1 MDRRIP
7 LLLVLLMV
15 GAGSRAR
22 AQNTA
27 PVPLTLKDAEALA
40 LKNHPQ
46 VLAAQATVREYS
58 ELVVEARSAYF
69 PTLEADLTGSGG
81 NPQGRIGAGYLPASR
96 LFDRLGTGISLS
108 QLITDSGRTPNLV
121 ASSRLQAQASQ
132 RTYEATRYDVLLA
145 VDQAYFA
152 ALRAQALVKVAEQT
166 VAARQIMSDQVTELA
181 KNKLRS
187 EVDVAFADVNLSEA
201 KLLLLR
207 SQDQVRAAFAEL
219 TRALGAQ
226 QEMNYKLTDEP
237 LPPSPPIDAE
247 SLVVQAYTNR
257 PDLLSLQLQ
266 RDAAVK
272 FERAERDLSFPTV
285 SLVGAAGAIPAI
297 NQILSTDV
305 PNNYEGAALNVEVPI
320 FNGHLFTARRAAA
333 RYQAQ
338 AEDQRVRDLQQ
349 RIARDVR
356 VAWSSSKTAFQNI
369 DVTAELLREASLA
382 LDLAQGRYNLGLSS
396 IVELYQA
403 ELNITQAEI
412 ENLNA
417 KYDYQSIF
425 AMLQYTMG
433 LLR

>member
-1 MDRRIP
+1 MNRKILLLA
-7 LLLVLLMV
+7 LLLVV
-15 GAGSRAR
+15 GPGGRMR
-22 AQNTA
+22 AQNAA
-27 PVPLTLKDAEALA
+27 PTPLTLKEAEALA

-46 VLAAQATVREYS
+46 VLAAQATVREFN
-58 ELVVEARSAYF
+58 ELLVEARSAYF
-69 PTLEADLTGSGG
+69 PTLDADLTGSTG
-81 NPQGRIGAGYLPASR
+81 NPQGRIGAGYLAASR

-152 ALRAQALVKVAEQT
+152 ALRAQALVKSAEQT
-166 VAARQIMSDQVTELA
+166 VAARQILSDQVTELA

-207 SQDQVRAAFAEL
+207 AQEQVRAAFAEL

-226 QEMNYKLTDEP
+226 QELNYKLTDEP
-237 LPPSPPIDAE
+237 LPPSPPGDAD
-247 SLVVQAYTNR
+247 SLVAQALTNR

-266 RDAAVK
+266 RDAALK
-272 FERAERDLSFPTV
+272 FAQAERDLSFPTV
-285 SLVGAAGAIPAI
+285 SLVGAAGAIPEI
-297 NQILSTDV
+297 KQILSTNV
-305 PNNYEGAALNVEVPI
+305 PNSYEGAALNVEVPI
-320 FNGHLFTARRAAA
+320 FNGHLFAARREAA
-333 RYQAQ
+333 RFRAQ
-338 AEDQRVRDLQQ
+338 AEDQRVRDLQE

-403 ELNITQAEI
+403 QLNITQAEI

-417 KYDYQSIF
+417 KYDYQSIY